1 MREGTTENV
10 PNRNSSLSNKESVI
24 SIAGDIQLEF
34 CSRSIMKSS
43 TKNSVN
49 NKSDR
54 REKR

>member
-1 MREGTTENV
+1 MREGATENV

-24 SIAGDIQLEF
+24 SIADDIQLEF

-54 REKR
+54 REKC